1 VSLKVTVLGCNGPYP
16 KAGGACSG
24 YLLEDE
30 DTKILIDC
38 GNGVLSRLF
47 AHCDDLNKLD
57 AIFISHLHPDHM
69 SDLMVLRYAVFIKR
83 MFGKL
88 NNPIPIYLPANPVEE
103 YERVQ
108 YNDSFT
114 QNVINEATEVNIKG
128 IKITLKKTNHP
139 VECYAM
145 AFEKNNKKFVYSADT
160 KYFNELIEFADR
172 SDLFLCEANI
182 LHKDMTENVPHLSGK
197 QAAEIA
203 LKANVNRIVLTHLL
217 PEINLNELLNEAKE
231 VFPKNLEIAEEDKS
245 YSI

>member
-1 VSLKVTVLGCNGPYP
+1 LKLTVLGCNGPYP

-38 GNGVLSRLF
+38 GNGVLSKLF

-69 SDLMVLRYAVFIKR
+69 SDLMILRYAVFIKK
-83 MFGKL
+83 MFKKL
-88 NNPIPIYLPANPVEE
+88 NKSIPIYLPANPVEE
-103 YERVQ
+103 YERIQ

-114 QNVINEATEVNIKG
+114 QNIINDATEINVKG
-128 IKITLKKTNHP
+128 IKITFKKTNHP

-145 AFEKNNKKFVYSADT
+145 AFEKAGKKFVYSADT
-160 KYFNELIEFADR
+160 RYFNELINFAEG

-182 LHKDMTENVPHLSGK
+182 LHKDMTEHVPHLSGK

-203 LKANVNRIVLTHLL
+203 LNAKVKKTILTHLL
-217 PEINLNELLNEAKE
+217 PEINSDDLLYEAQKILSDN
-231 VFPKNLEIAEEDKS
+231 VEIAGDSKC
-245 YSI
+245 YII

>member
-1 VSLKVTVLGCNGPYP
+1 MKLTILGCYGPYP

-38 GNGVLSRLF
+38 GNGVLSKLF
-47 AHCDDLNKLD
+47 YHCDDLDKLD

-69 SDLMVLRYAVFIKR
+69 SDLMILRYSIFIKK

-88 NNPIPIYLPANPVEE
+88 NKSIPVYLPANPIED
-103 YERVQ
+103 YERIQ
-108 YNDSFT
+108 YHDTFILNT
-114 QNVINEATEVNIKG
+114 INEETEIYIKNIKVNF
-128 IKITLKKTNHP
+128 KKTNHS

-145 AFEKNNKKFVYSADT
+145 SFKKDGRKFVYSGDT
-160 KYFNELIEFADR
+160 KYFNELIDFVDE
-172 SDLFLCEANI
+172 SHLFLCEANI

-203 LKANVNRIVLTHLL
+203 LKAGAEKIILTHLL
-217 PEINLNELLNEAKE
+217 PEINIDDLFKEAKE
-231 VFPKNLEIAEEDKS
+231 VFPHNIEIAEEGKS
-245 YSI
+245 YII